1 MEPHQIKQID
11 QRLSQWRA
19 RHVDAASLRAAYRQ
33 KVLDF
38 TLNSMALAGEPVDRG
53 RVQALLTPRTVNPAA
68 RPMRTR
74 QRGGKAQ
81 LSNGKTM
88 SHHLVLTVIG
98 DDRPGLVGELS
109 TVISAHQGNWL
120 ESSMAQL
127 AGKFAGIVEVGV
139 DEAHAAALNEA
150 LGRFAGLKI
159 TVESAVARKSALAG
173 PRSGIPGRQSPGRR
187 LKLALVGHDRIGI
200 VREVSQVLAH
210 HAVNVESLETRTS
223 SAPMSAATLFHAV
236 AELTAA
242 PDLDV
247 AALTA
252 ELERISNDLM
262 VDITLDETIRA

>member
-1 MEPHQIKQID
+1 MTQ
-11 QRLSQWRA
+11 
-19 RHVDAASLRAAYRQ
+19 
-33 KVLDF
+33 
-38 TLNSMALAGEPVDRG
+38 
-53 RVQALLTPRTVNPAA
+53 
-68 RPMRTR
+68 
-74 QRGGKAQ
+74 
-81 LSNGKTM
+81 
-88 SHHLVLTVIG
+88 HLVLTVIG

-127 AGKFAGIVEVGV
+127 AGKFAGIVEVSV
-139 DEAHAAALNEA
+139 DAAQADALDKALGQLKGLKVTVEAAA
-150 LGRFAGLKI
+150 
-159 TVESAVARKSALAG
+159 VQKSALNGVAKT
-173 PRSGIPGRQSPGRR
+173 RR

-210 HAVNVESLETRTS
+210 HAVNVESLDTHTS
-223 SAPMSAATLFHAV
+223 SAPMSAAVLFHAV

-247 AALTA
+247 GALTG